1 MKTMIRLTLVALVL
15 GLALPAQAQFGPHG
29 KGRGGPPSPEKM
41 EKMKEFRA
49 KALRETVGLDEA
61 KAAEVEKAMD
71 AFHQRRFELHQTMR
85 DNMKNLK
92 ALLKEDS
99 NDQEA
104 YANALETLHATQEEM
119 QKLHGEQMAAFK
131 DILTPKEAARMLVTM
146 KRFMGKAKNFKHGK
160 GGRGMGPPDDLDGPP
175 GWDEGDAE

>member
-1 MKTMIRLTLVALVL
+1 MKTMIRFTLVALVV

-29 KGRGGPPSPEKM
+29 RGRGGPPSPEKL
-41 EKMKEFRA
+41 EKMKKFRA

-61 KAAEVEKAMD
+61 KAVEVEKAMD
-71 AFHQRRFELHQTMR
+71 SFHERRFELHQTMR

-104 YANALETLHATQEEM
+104 YANALETLRAAQQEM
-119 QKLHGEQMAAFK
+119 QLLHSEQMDSFK
-131 DILTPKEAARMLVTM
+131 KILTPKEAAKMLVTM
-146 KRFMGKAKNFKHGK
+146 KRFMGKAKKFKKGK
-160 GGRGMGPPDDLDGPP
+160 GGRGMGPPDDFDGPP
-175 GWDEGDAE
+175 GWADEDDD